1 MRRDA
6 RVEKVQDGL
15 FQHPA
20 SALAPPI
27 RPSACTF
34 ASQRLR
40 GVLRF
45 LLNRVRRYPV
55 FVVALAVQR
64 RRSPSCR
71 HGAASPRA
79 LPFRAPPM
87 RVRKSAMKLAKD
99 SKLTGTRPLVH
110 RSRTAY
116 LRHRRRSMATP
127 SEAARDKLVADFKAV
142 INDTEELLHAIAGQG
157 GDRVAAVRARV
168 EERVARAKEEL
179 SGLSEDALEQGK
191 AAARVTDD
199 FVRAHPWQAIG
210 IAAGLGLLVG
220 LFGRRD

>member
-1 MRRDA
+1 
-6 RVEKVQDGL
+6 
-15 FQHPA
+15 
-20 SALAPPI
+20 
-27 RPSACTF
+27 
-34 ASQRLR
+34 
-40 GVLRF
+40 
-45 LLNRVRRYPV
+45 
-55 FVVALAVQR
+55 
-64 RRSPSCR
+64 
-71 HGAASPRA
+71 
-79 LPFRAPPM
+79 
-87 RVRKSAMKLAKD
+87 
-99 SKLTGTRPLVH
+99 
-110 RSRTAY
+110 
-116 LRHRRRSMATP
+116 MATP